1 VWFANILGFAGQRL
15 ACRRRSSRSTRARE
29 LGRLLHPNILTDAF
43 RRLCERLDLKYRLHD
58 MRHSAASFML
68 KAGRDLK
75 AVQRI
80 LGHSAAS
87 TTLDIYGHALDGAT
101 TDAVRV
107 LDRLLR
113 RKASGE

>member
-1 VWFANILGFAGQRL
+1 L
-15 ACRRRSSRSTRARE
+15 RRSSRTTRARE
-29 LGRLLHPNILTDAF
+29 LGRRLHPNVLTDAF
-43 RRLCERLDLKYRLHD
+43 RRLCERLDLKYRLRD

-107 LDRLLR
+107 LDRLRR